1 MNLEKVG
8 TIVAIVVGIFGITQ
22 TLFQILKEIRK
33 ERHKLI
39 IHCEKTTEK
48 WSDATD
54 PIHPETRTLLE
65 QLSPTY
71 DAITIHAINNGRF
84 PIVIAKIGFDLSN
97 GRKIEKAVRHDGLPK
112 RIDIGE
118 SVSVPF
124 MVTSLQ
130 RELTHQ
136 PEQYHR
142 LKKMFRNIRL
152 FQRHPRIGDYRLHS
166 PIYFDYVPE
175 TKIKRNDP

>member
-1 MNLEKVG
+1 MNLEMVG

-22 TLFQILKEIRK
+22 TLFQILKEIKK

-39 IHCEKTTEK
+39 IHCEKTAEK

-54 PIHPETRTLLE
+54 PIPPETRTLLG

-71 DAITIHAINNGRF
+71 DAITIRAINNGRF
-84 PIVIAKIGFDLSN
+84 PIVITKVGFDLSN
-97 GRKIEKAVRHDGLPK
+97 GRKIEKAVRRDGLPR

-124 MVTSLQ
+124 MVASLQ
-130 RELTHQ
+130 RDLTHQ
-136 PEQYHR
+136 PEKFHG
-142 LKKMFRNIRL
+142 LKKFFRNIRL
-152 FQRHPRIGDYRLHS
+152 FQRRPRIGNYRFHS
-166 PIYFDYVPE
+166 PVYFDYVPA
-175 TKIKRNDP
+175 TRVKRK